1 MTTWLIVIGCILLL
15 FLFLYFIAD
24 IQTNAIY
31 YGDSVKVII
40 YVYKLKI
47 LSKKFSIKKDAKKEI
62 LEDNDESV
70 FKKIAKIKKY
80 LEEHHEDFKIIARLA
95 NRTVTVKTYNVL
107 MDVGVGNSVFTGIAV
122 GGINAIFT
130 AIRAIIDEHITV
142 EENPTV
148 KISPAKGEKKLD
160 ITGNVIV
167 KYKISKLVKLA
178 RVARKLLKS
187 EE

>member
-1 MTTWLIVIGCILLL
+1 MIPTLIIIGVILLIL
-15 FLFLYFIAD
+15 LFLYFIAD

-40 YVYKLKI
+40 YIYKLKVF
-47 LSKKFSIKKDAKKEI
+47 SKKFPIKKKEK
-62 LEDNDESV
+62 LEEPDDNEGI
-70 FKKIAKIKKY
+70 FKKIAKIKEYIEK
-80 LEEHHEDFKIIARLA
+80 HHEDFKIIARLA
-95 NRTVTVKTYNVL
+95 NRTIKVRTYNVL

-130 AIRAIIDEHITV
+130 GIRAIIDEHITV
-142 EENPTV
+142 EETPTV

-167 KYKISKLVKLA
+167 EYKIFKLVRLA
-178 RVARKLLKS
+178 RVARQLLKS
-187 EE
+187 EED